1 MKKALALLL
10 SACMV
15 LSLAACG
22 NSQNETTAAETTAAA
37 ETTEAA
43 ESGDAETTAA
53 ETEEG
58 TDSITITDMSGTEVT
73 IPLPVEKVVNGW
85 PASNSVM
92 LLIGAGPLLTG
103 TMQATINNEWSQL
116 IYPDIV
122 NVPVIDSNVE
132 EILAAEPDLYITSDS
147 ELAQQVRDAGV
158 PAVNLMF
165 SDYDTMKE
173 SFTTLGQIL
182 GGEYQEKLTKW
193 CEYQEEWESTI
204 RERLADVP
212 EEEKPVLY
220 YCSAQQS
227 DALTAT
233 FATDSICGDWT
244 DICGAVYLGSLA
256 SDPNASELTEE
267 EILALDPDV
276 IIVGGIQQASAF
288 SKLEGNEV
296 WSDVTAV
303 KDGRYYLA
311 PMGMFSW
318 CRFGMES
325 AMMLPWLAQTLYP
338 DRFTDI
344 DMEQIVFDF
353 YKDFAGVELTDTQ
366 IANMLVGLGPNE

>member
-22 NSQNETTAAETTAAA
+22 NSQNETTVADTTAAA
-37 ETTEAA
+37 EATEAS

-325 AMMLPWLAQTLYP
+325 AMTVSYTHLRHRTLLLGFRLRLQHTAKKRP
-338 DRFTDI
+338 VRKCPRT
-344 DMEQIVFDF
+344 
-353 YKDFAGVELTDTQ
+353 AGF
-366 IANMLVGLGPNE
+366 

>member
-73 IPLPVEKVVNGW
+73 ISLPVEKVVNGW
-85 PASNSVM
+85 PSSNSVM

-193 CEYQEEWESTI
+193 CEYQEEWETTI

-267 EILALDPDV
+267 EILSLNPDV
-276 IIVGGIQQASAF
+276 IIVGGIQQASAY
-288 SKLEGNEV
+288 SQLEGNEV

-338 DRFTDI
+338 DLFTDI